1 MKTTLLVIILCFSVV
16 PLVSMAE
23 QSVWEEFYYN
33 RYDAEAFQNYSYA
46 KMTIDFNNIH
56 YDLLNAAIF
65 YTTNQM
71 RIAHGMDP
79 FIHAQSLEEAAFMHA
94 SDMVRLHFFSH
105 NNPHESEKKNFKQ
118 RLAMYGIE
126 QGYRAENISDM
137 FGIRY
142 EQGSALIPPD
152 TTEGD
157 FRDFKTGK
165 PIPVHTYLS
174 FAKALLEGWMNS
186 SGHRAN
192 ILNSKLVYLGCGA
205 YHYINESFYG
215 MDQFKAVQNFAS
227 VVPDIGGSQ

>member
-1 MKTTLLVIILCFSVV
+1 MKTTLLVIILFFSVV
-16 PLVSMAE
+16 PLFLMAE
-23 QSVWEEFYYN
+23 QSVWQESYYS
-33 RYDAEAFQNYSYA
+33 RYDADAFQSYRHA

-56 YDLLNAAIF
+56 YELLNAAIF
-65 YTTNQM
+65 YATNQK
-71 RIAHGMDP
+71 RITHGMDP

-94 SDMVRLHFFSH
+94 SDMVRLRFFSH
-105 NNPHESEKKNFKQ
+105 TNPHESEKRTFQQ
-118 RLAMYGIE
+118 RLAIYGVE
-126 QGYRAENISDM
+126 QGYRAENISEM

-142 EQGSALIPPD
+142 EQGSSLIPPD

-157 FRDFKTGK
+157 FRDFETGK
-165 PIPVHTYLS
+165 SIAVHTYLS

-205 YHYINESFYG
+205 RHYRNEFFYS

-227 VVPDIGGSQ
+227 AVPDVGGFQ